1 MSAATA
7 ACSARGDG
15 LGVTGWW
22 VVCAVTAVKV
32 SPGPAS
38 VLQTPG
44 SWPLHTGPD

>member
-1 MSAATA
+1 MSA
-7 ACSARGDG
+7 ACSALGDG

-38 VLQTPG
+38 AAADARELDVA
-44 SWPLHTGPD
+44 HRA